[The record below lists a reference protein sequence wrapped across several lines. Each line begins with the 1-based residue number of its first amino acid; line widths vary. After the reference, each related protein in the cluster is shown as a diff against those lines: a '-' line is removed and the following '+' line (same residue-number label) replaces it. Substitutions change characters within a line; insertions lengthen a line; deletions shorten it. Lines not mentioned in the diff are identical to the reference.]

1 MKTIE
6 QLNALSDYEINCAV
20 AEKLGKTIDHD
31 HRSYGNS
38 DDAMWYEGKT
48 YHSAGYCK
56 IPNDYMPI
64 AIEHRISISFKDDTV
79 TASCLIREFKK
90 VDDFVQI
97 TEPKTKTG
105 RAVCI
110 ASLLIEPPKEID

>member
-64 AIEHRISISFKDDTV
+64 AIEHNITIDFSSVANTVCAVMIDRDIDLWVCSDD
-79 TASCLIREFKK
+79 L
-90 VDDFVQI
+90 
-97 TEPKTKTG
+97 PKPQAG

-110 ASLLIEPPKEID
+110 AYLLMEPPKEID